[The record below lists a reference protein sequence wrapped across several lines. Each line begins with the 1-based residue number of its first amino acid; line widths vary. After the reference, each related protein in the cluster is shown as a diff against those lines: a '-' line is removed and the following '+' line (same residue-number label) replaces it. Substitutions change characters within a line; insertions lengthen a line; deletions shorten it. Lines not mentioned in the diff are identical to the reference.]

1 MKDTNLL
8 TTPNNVLTDCLN
20 GTTITYNGKE
30 FVLQNDMGNAIVET
44 ASLKR
49 GYIPIGL
56 KEYNGIIYVV
66 SYNPLE
72 NRVEFGSFP
81 SPERDFSGDD
91 FDGADY
97 QVEGCVLTSSDF
109 YTPNSKHPEVI
120 QATQVIQGDP
130 GALGDSPIV
139 VPEET
144 VTITEPI
151 MSIASIPYES
161 TYVDVVPIGVGI
173 EDYWEME
180 TDIGQ
185 PKFNTS
191 KQSITNDFFQYDKL
205 KLNTGDRFVLYYI
218 DRTEINGITNAN
230 YITDVFLPYVSDSEI
245 RRLFKIEVFALTQAG
260 RKKLDIDP
268 FLYTKDDTNTFL
280 NGGTTENIQ
289 YNIYDFDNEGTIEI
303 RISLE
308 KPNYFSVKFKQYP
321 QLTPT
326 VKFTTLQT
334 SDSFMQ
340 IKGYKY
346 IFRYLSTPS
355 PLQKGYMY
363 YKSDHLY
370 TNTSEGFIRNTKQLG
385 TVVMNDLSYGTYS
398 YEILP
403 FTQYGF
409 EYSLVKKGTF
419 VVSED
424 LTTQEELVTLNEFW
438 WNYIPD
444 VDDTWE
450 LHFDTDITLTAD
462 QEITAQYLE
471 LYDVWSNCSHV
482 IDLLVPP
489 GIPGDPYDTNVNFT
503 NTFKLGGPSRT
514 KTHSKSETGNIY
526 GVPYSTLMQST
537 TAKLPTPLTNYES
550 RTQYI
555 DDPVLTNINL
565 RKNHFYIF
573 AVYYTYYDSLLD
585 QTYTKGLYRYVYT
598 NDAFQTFYDQ
608 NQIDFSIV
616 GYYPSQTISL
626 SPDNAQSTFSETHI
640 LNASNTADNQTL
652 LFDPLQQQYNSATD
666 SPNNK
671 IFSGHAIGP
680 ENYFNDLVSPDI
692 FTNISGI
699 VTNNF
704 NSTKVFTYTI
714 PQNAPG
720 YIDTS
725 IITITSDT
733 PSPIVQLGVR
743 QASTS
748 GTISAPIS
756 NPPQVF
762 GTQEDQ
768 VYSVSINKYDTKL
781 MIIQESQDFKVNTNK
796 IYPYYAEL
804 VNAAHYNYFY
814 PLFYQQSREVQNNIV
829 NNNSD
834 SIQVNSVQLEIKQY
848 LTTSPN
854 LALVQYMQID
864 GSVINLN
871 YYSSVVTPDLQYG
884 LLSMQAFWN
893 TVAGK
898 LGTHRS
904 SVTTGMSVAK
914 AVKFLD
920 ATKRKDNT
928 AQLAQVWKANRQG
941 IIAPQQQLRQY
952 VPIVNYFEPEE
963 YNIREALEVSQD
975 YNTANLFLFFGAKVP
990 VNTYN
995 YYKYYVKPTDY
1006 YYEAPHSTLTY
1017 NLNHNNSQSFTST
1030 YCYKIVMGAKNKM
1043 ISLQEEGAD
1052 ESLKIYINSKFSF
1065 QEYDQEDFF
1074 PKCLNLASQSILINE
1089 SIVVKPNVD
1098 NLMQTYHD
1106 IRLDIP
1112 SDNHPVLNSSGFTI
1126 GGAGSA
1132 NFIKNDYKSSDYGM
1146 NLFTLMTGQ
1155 GVTTTTGTTALILWD
1170 GMSPTVNNGRTMTY
1184 TNLYNNIEH
1193 LILHTYKLDET

>member
-1 MKDTNLL
+1 
-8 TTPNNVLTDCLN
+8 
-20 GTTITYNGKE
+20 
-30 FVLQNDMGNAIVET
+30 MGNAIVET

-91 FDGADY
+91 FDPEGFDY
-97 QVEGCVLTSSDF
+97 EGCVLTNSEF
-109 YTPNSKHPEVI
+109 YTPNLKHPEVI

-130 GALGDSPIV
+130 GALTDQPTV
-139 VPEET
+139 TPETT

-151 MSIASIPYES
+151 MSLSSIPYES
-161 TYVDVVPIGVGI
+161 TYVDVAPNGVGI

-185 PKFNTS
+185 PKFNLS
-191 KQSITNDFFQYDKL
+191 KQSITDDFSSYEKL

-218 DRTEINGITNAN
+218 DQTKINDIGYTN
-230 YITDVFLPYVSDSEI
+230 YITDVFLPYVSDSETK
-245 RRLFKIEVFALTQAG
+245 RLFKIEVFALTSSG
-260 RKKLDIDP
+260 RKKLNIDP
-268 FLYTKDDTNTFL
+268 FLYTKDETINFL

-289 YNIYDFDNEGTIEI
+289 YNVYDFDNEGTIEI

-308 KPNYFSVKFKQYP
+308 RPSYFSVKFKQYP
-321 QLTPT
+321 QLNPT
-326 VKFTTLQT
+326 VKFTTLQS

-346 IFRYLSTPS
+346 IFRYLSAPS

-370 TNTSEGFIRNTKQLG
+370 TSTSEGFIRNTKQMG

-409 EYSLVKKGTF
+409 EYSLLKQGTF

-438 WNYIPD
+438 WNYIPN

-462 QEITAQYLE
+462 QEITDQYLE
-471 LYDVWSNCSHV
+471 LYDVWSNSSH
-482 IDLLVPP
+482 IINLLVPP
-489 GIPGDPYDTNVNFT
+489 AIPGDPYDTNVNFT
-503 NTFKLGGPSRT
+503 NTFKLGGPQRT
-514 KTHSKSETGNIY
+514 KTHSKSETGNVY
-526 GVPYSTLMQST
+526 GVPYSTLTQST
-537 TAKLPTPLTNYES
+537 SAKLPTPQSNYEN
-550 RTQYI
+550 RVQYI
-555 DDPVLTNINL
+555 DDPILTNINL
-565 RKNHFYIF
+565 RKNHFYIL
-573 AVYYTYYDSLLD
+573 AIYYTYYDSLLD

-598 NDAFQTFYDQ
+598 NDVFQTFYDQ

-616 GYYPSQTISL
+616 GYYEPQTISL
-626 SPDNAQSTFSETHI
+626 SLNNAQSGFSETHDLI
-640 LNASNTADNQTL
+640 ASNTADNTTL
-652 LFDPLQQQYNSATD
+652 LFDPLQQSYNSATE
-666 SPNNK
+666 SPNSK
-671 IFSGHAIGP
+671 ILSGYAIGP
-680 ENYFNDLVSPDI
+680 EDYFNDLVNSNT
-692 FTNISGI
+692 FTNISGV

-704 NSTKVFTYTI
+704 NSTKVFDYNI

-725 IITITSDT
+725 IITVTSDIAT
-733 PSPIVQLGVR
+733 PIVQLGAR
-743 QASTS
+743 QASNS
-748 GTISAPIS
+748 GTIGAPII

-768 VYSVSINKYDTKL
+768 SYSISVNKYDTKL
-781 MIIQESQDFKVNTNK
+781 MIIQESQDFKVTTNK
-796 IYPYYAEL
+796 IYPYYSEL
-804 VNAAHYNYFY
+804 MNQAHYNYFY
-814 PLFYQQSREVQNNIV
+814 PLFYQQSREVQNNII
-829 NNNSD
+829 NNSTD
-834 SIQVNSVQLEIKQY
+834 SIQVNDVQLEMKQY
-848 LTTSPN
+848 LTASPN
-854 LALVQYMQID
+854 LALVQYMQVD
-864 GSVINLN
+864 GSTINLN
-871 YYSSVVTPDLQYG
+871 LYSSIITPDLQYG

-893 TVAGK
+893 AVADK
-898 LGTHRS
+898 LGIQRS
-904 SVTTGMSVAK
+904 SVTTGMSTTK
-914 AVKFLD
+914 ADKFKD

-928 AQLAQVWKANRQG
+928 AQLAQVWRANRLG
-941 IIAPQQQLRQY
+941 IMAPQQQLRQY
-952 VPIVNYFEPEE
+952 VPIVNYFLPGG

-975 YNTANLFLFFGAKVP
+975 YNTANLFLFFGSKVP

-1006 YYEAPHSTLTY
+1006 YYEAPYSTLTY
-1017 NLNHNNSQSFTST
+1017 NLNHNNTQTFAST
-1030 YCYKIVMGAKNKM
+1030 YCYKIIMGAKNKA
-1043 ISLQEEGAD
+1043 ISLQEEGVD
-1052 ESLKIYINSKFSF
+1052 ENLKIYINSKFPF
-1065 QEYDQEDFF
+1065 QEYSQEDFF
-1074 PKCLNLASQSILINE
+1074 PKCLNLASQNIPVNETIL
-1089 SIVVKPNVD
+1089 VKPNVD

-1106 IRLDIP
+1106 VRLNAS
-1112 SDNHPVLNSSGFTI
+1112 SDNHPVINSTGFTI
-1126 GGAGSA
+1126 GGAGSQ
-1132 NFIKNDYKSSDYGM
+1132 NFIKNDYKSSDYGA
-1146 NLFTLMTGQ
+1146 NLYELMAGQ
-1155 GVTTTTGTTALILWD
+1155 GVTSTSGNTALILWE
-1170 GMSPTVNNGRTMTY
+1170 GMSPTLNNGRTMTY
-1184 TNLYNNIEH
+1184 NNLYNNIEH